1 MEKQKGY
8 IVVIDGTDG
17 CGKQTQSKELLKRLT
32 EMGYK
37 VKMQSFP
44 NYDSQSSGPVKM
56 YLGGEFGDVN
66 SLDPYQAS
74 SLYAIDR
81 LCTYNKDLK
90 NFYEDGGILI
100 LDRYTQANMIHQA
113 GKAKSM
119 QEVDVLLD
127 WLNDFEFGTLKL
139 PKPDRVFFLDVP
151 VEVSLKLMEER
162 GIHKTG
168 TVKDIHEQD
177 PNHLKHAYNAGKYVG
192 NKFGWDILECTN
204 NGKLKSVEAISEM
217 IWERVK
223 LDLEKDNSMSSM

>member
-8 IVVIDGTDG
+8 IIVIDGTDG
-17 CGKQTQSKELLKRLT
+17 CGKQTQAQVLLRRLL
-32 EMGYK
+32 EAGYD
-37 VKMQSFP
+37 VKLQSFP

-74 SLYAIDR
+74 SLYAVDR
-81 LCTYNKDLK
+81 LCTYNKHLK
-90 NFYEDGGILI
+90 DFYENGGILI

-113 GKAKSM
+113 GKLSNKS
-119 QEVDVLLD
+119 EVDKLLE

-151 VEVSLKLMEER
+151 IEVSLKLMEER

-168 TVKDIHEQD
+168 TAKDVHEQD

-192 NKFGWDILECTN
+192 EKFGWDMINCVD
-204 NGKLKSVEAISEM
+204 NGKLKSIEEISEL
-217 IWERVK
+217 IWSRVK
-223 LDLEKDNSMSSM
+223 DDLESVKEL